1 MFNQISK
8 FHFAQLLNWKIHLS
22 QAYKMHRKL
31 MTQSLLVNSKVH
43 STFLGFNKTLI
54 PLLLWRK
61 DLIISRTLEG
71 QEVISDDLDD
81 EDSWMSGWQG
91 TSQDDIGD
99 DDNMVT
105 GQVVSSLMSRHANII
120 IMNIIYT
127 PAHNLESPLS

>member
-1 MFNQISK
+1 MINDMFNQISK

-43 STFLGFNKTLI
+43 STFLGFNKFLKTIAILG
-54 PLLLWRK
+54 RK

-81 EDSWMSGWQG
+81 EDS
-91 TSQDDIGD
+91 
-99 DDNMVT
+99 
-105 GQVVSSLMSRHANII
+105 
-120 IMNIIYT
+120 
-127 PAHNLESPLS
+127 